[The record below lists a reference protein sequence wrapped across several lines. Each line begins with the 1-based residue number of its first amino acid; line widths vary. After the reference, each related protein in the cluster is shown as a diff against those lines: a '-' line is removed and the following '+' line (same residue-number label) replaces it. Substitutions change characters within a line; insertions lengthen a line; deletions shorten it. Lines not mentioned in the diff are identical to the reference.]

1 MRLESGLCQGGA
13 VDCSRLCVPVS
24 FPGDRAG
31 QGGPGARA
39 GEVGG
44 AELREAAPGPPPPR
58 ASVVP
63 AEGRTRGCGAR
74 AAVSAVGRAS
84 GASAGRVDQREAEG
98 AVAAAAATPV
108 RVLSSSRRGRGRL
121 LPPSLP
127 PPSAAAPPPFAARG
141 FLHTSR
147 RGEWGP
153 RASP

>member
-84 GASAGRVDQREAEG
+84 GASAGRAE
-98 AVAAAAATPV
+98 
-108 RVLSSSRRGRGRL
+108 LRGR
-121 LPPSLP
+121 
-127 PPSAAAPPPFAARG
+127 
-141 FLHTSR
+141 
-147 RGEWGP
+147 
-153 RASP
+153 